1 MADYK
6 AGNLTLELFGIDRS
20 AEKTITNVVNKLN
33 LLQRSLNVFQK
44 VNATAVGKN
53 LSASFYNISR
63 ALGSINENDINKL
76 SSLAKATNYLQRF
89 LTVVQKSDS
98 RQVYGKLN
106 SLFRALSSSVNSI
119 DQTTLSNITAVSSA
133 LSSLGRF
140 STKMTKLDF
149 AKTETGFKNLA
160 VAIQPFLEKVKEAE
174 AGLSS
179 LYGIL
184 QKSSGNKIQGLLGGG
199 NRNQNGG
206 LFGFARFGLNIYMM
220 RRMGRFMADL
230 VQAGSD
236 YNETLNLWQVAMR
249 NNLDVAEQFVNK
261 MQKAYGIST
270 KTLMNAQ
277 AIFKN
282 MIGSLGQISDQTA
295 YALSE
300 ALVQMSADFASLYNV
315 TIESA
320 FEKMQSMLAGQVR
333 PIRSAGLDMTETTL
347 FMFYQQLGGT
357 KTMRQLNRTEKQ
369 LLSILAVYQQMSS
382 AGALGDMSKTLNQF
396 ANQSRMM
403 TEYWVELK
411 TWSGLLLK
419 DLIDQSGMLVHINA
433 LLITATEIIKA
444 IAKSRGIGDENYLTG
459 IFETADATN
468 DEVDELQG
476 KLLDFDKF
484 RSLEGASATPLAI
497 DEKLLEAITGY
508 SSKIDQ
514 AENAAQKLAETWL
527 EVLGFTKGADGQLE
541 ITAEKLDDIEN
552 KFKSIL
558 GITTAL
564 TAFLFTKKA
573 FKNTWIS
580 AIVATIAY
588 GYVTNEKFADSV
600 NKLGKAFGTALM
612 PVLDAVLQ
620 VLPPILDAV
629 TPIVEFFADFILF
642 LDEAKLLEPIL
653 WGILSAIVTIKALK
667 MKDSL
672 VKFAFQ
678 LDGIIQKLMNMPL
691 ALLKANNGLLTT
703 QKNVSGLS
711 LAFGA
716 LSLTFLGASF
726 NKFVNTEM
734 SASKR
739 MVTMFL
745 AVAGAITAAAVA
757 LKAFHMDWVGALSL
771 AGIVAGSVF
780 TVSTAIPNYEMGA
793 SDIDSGTV
801 FRAGEFGK
809 TEAVYT
815 GSNGKTNVAN
825 IQQMKTAYN
834 QALNEWWRSARND
847 IPAFQGV
854 SDNGIYTIVEGE
866 ARRRGKTFSKV

>member
-44 VNATAVGKN
+44 VSATAVGKN
-53 LSASFYNISR
+53 LSASFYNIGK

-76 SSLAKATNYLQRF
+76 SSLAKATNYLQKF

-140 STKMTKLDF
+140 STKITKLDF

-184 QKSSGNKIQGLLGGG
+184 QKSSGKKIQGLLDNKGG
-199 NRNQNGG
+199 NRGG
-206 LFGFARFGLNIYMM
+206 IFGFAKLGVNLYMF
-220 RRMGRFMADL
+220 RRLGRFAGQL

-249 NNLDVAEQFVNK
+249 NNLDVADQFINK
-261 MQKAYGIST
+261 MQKAYGISS

-277 AIFKN
+277 AVFKN

-300 ALVQMSADFASLYNV
+300 ALVQMSADYASLYNR
-315 TIESA
+315 TLESA
-320 FEKMQSMLAGQVR
+320 FKNMQSMLAGQVR

-369 LLSILAVYQQMSS
+369 LLSILAVYQQMGS
-382 AGALGDMSKTLNQF
+382 AGALGDMTKTLNQY

-403 TEYWVELK
+403 TEYWAELK

-419 DLIDQSGMLVHINA
+419 DLIDQSGALIYINA
-433 LLITATEIIKA
+433 LLITTTEIIKA
-444 IAKSRGIGDENYLTG
+444 IAKSRGIGDENFIDG
-459 IFETADATN
+459 MFEATEATN
-468 DEVDELQG
+468 DEIDELQG

-484 RSLEGASATPLAI
+484 RSLEGATASPLAI

-514 AENAAQKLAETWL
+514 AQNAAQKLAEEWL
-527 EVLGFTKGADGQLE
+527 VIFGFTKDANGE
-541 ITAEKLDDIEN
+541 FVISAENLDKIYDTLDNIGTVIKLL
-552 KFKSIL
+552 FSL
-558 GITTAL
+558 GIWYSLQRLGKGLYAHAISPLITLGKTIWNNAISPLIVWVKQLIASHKTIAL
-564 TAFLFTKKA
+564 TKTKVTGLQMAFAALSVAFLA
-573 FKNTWIS
+573 
-580 AIVATIAY
+580 
-588 GYVTNEKFADSV
+588 
-600 NKLGKAFGTALM
+600 
-612 PVLDAVLQ
+612 
-620 VLPPILDAV
+620 
-629 TPIVEFFADFILF
+629 
-642 LDEAKLLEPIL
+642 
-653 WGILSAIVTIKALK
+653 
-667 MKDSL
+667 
-672 VKFAFQ
+672 
-678 LDGIIQKLMNMPL
+678 
-691 ALLKANNGLLTT
+691 
-703 QKNVSGLS
+703 
-711 LAFGA
+711 
-716 LSLTFLGASF
+716 ASF
-726 NKFVNTEM
+726 TNFLNTEM
-734 SASKR
+734 SSAQR
-739 MVTMFL
+739 VITMFL

-757 LKAFHMDWVGALSL
+757 INIFSMNWAGALSA

-780 TVSTAIPNYEMGA
+780 TVSAAIPNFEMGA

-854 SDNGIYTIVEGE
+854 SDSGIYTIVDGE
-866 ARRRGKTFSKV
+866 AKRRGKKFANV